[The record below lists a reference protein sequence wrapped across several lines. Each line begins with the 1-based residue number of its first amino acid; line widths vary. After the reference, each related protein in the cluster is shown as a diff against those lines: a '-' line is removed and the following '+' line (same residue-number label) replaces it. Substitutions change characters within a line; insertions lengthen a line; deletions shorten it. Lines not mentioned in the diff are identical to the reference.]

1 MSFGMKSPACA
12 VGSGKFGAPCA
23 RMHWAYLSS
32 GPPPAAAP
40 DGRLG
45 EPQAV
50 IAAAEITVANATGS
64 RRAFG
69 VPRMLGACMWLVA
82 SLFIGWLQLY
92 ALACNLGGTRA
103 VTPVLHGVRDPRG

>member
-1 MSFGMKSPACA
+1 MGMTSPACA
-12 VGSGKFGAPCA
+12 VGSGKFGTPCA

-50 IAAAEITVANATGS
+50 IAAAEITVTNPACK

-69 VPRMLGACMWLVA
+69 VPRMLRVCTWSVAPWL
-82 SLFIGWLQLY
+82 IGWLQLY

-103 VTPVLHGVRDPRG
+103 VTPLLHGVRDSLD